1 MQCSILRHFLGY
13 FKVQK
18 GMGLIWWG
26 GQGGRPLSMVGLVG
40 IGMVCWKR
48 SHLKRGAEKTT
59 WCSVDCAF
67 RVGFRDVRYVK

>member
-1 MQCSILRHFLGY
+1 MQCSILRHVLGY

-18 GMGLIWWG
+18 GG
-26 GQGGRPLSMVGLVG
+26 GTNMVGLVG

>member
-1 MQCSILRHFLGY
+1 
-13 FKVQK
+13 
-18 GMGLIWWG
+18 
-26 GQGGRPLSMVGLVG
+26 MVGLVG

-67 RVGFRDVRYVK
+67 RVGFQDVRYIRQ